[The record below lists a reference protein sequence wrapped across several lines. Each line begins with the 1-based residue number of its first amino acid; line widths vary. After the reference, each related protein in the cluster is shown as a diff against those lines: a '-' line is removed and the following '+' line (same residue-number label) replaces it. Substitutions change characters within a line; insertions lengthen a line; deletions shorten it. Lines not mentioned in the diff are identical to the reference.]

1 MAGMFWV
8 EILLHSIC
16 YWGGSV
22 TVDQFDIVS
31 ITVFVSS
38 FKSKSTCI
46 QCEKSTNKVN
56 SSCIGTLS
64 REFGGSFLRMGNVL
78 NSCAISWNMVQENT
92 GIFAA
97 FVHFACLILH
107 IFNIELLLFLEDWN
121 MVKLLSAL
129 LVIFNCHRIISNFIL
144 ILVIS
149 RERTENVNQAWWS
162 GKWFKRGLGVHVV
175 SPKFA

>member
-46 QCEKSTNKVN
+46 QCENPLIKLTAVVLAPYLEN
-56 SSCIGTLS
+56 SAVLFFVWVMSLTLAP
-64 REFGGSFLRMGNVL
+64 LV
-78 NSCAISWNMVQENT
+78 
-92 GIFAA
+92 GIWFKKTPA
-97 FVHFACLILH
+97 F
-107 IFNIELLLFLEDWN
+107 LLLLYI
-121 MVKLLSAL
+121 L
-129 LVIFNCHRIISNFIL
+129 LV
-144 ILVIS
+144 
-149 RERTENVNQAWWS
+149 
-162 GKWFKRGLGVHVV
+162 
-175 SPKFA
+175 

>member
-46 QCEKSTNKVN
+46 QCENPLIKLTAVVLAP
-56 SSCIGTLS
+56 IS
-64 REFGGSFLRMGNVL
+64 RIRRFFLRMGNVL
-78 NSCAISWNMVQENT
+78 NSCAISWNMV
-92 GIFAA
+92 
-97 FVHFACLILH
+97 
-107 IFNIELLLFLEDWN
+107 
-121 MVKLLSAL
+121 
-129 LVIFNCHRIISNFIL
+129 
-144 ILVIS
+144 
-149 RERTENVNQAWWS
+149 
-162 GKWFKRGLGVHVV
+162 
-175 SPKFA
+175 

>member
-56 SSCIGTLS
+56 SSCIGTIS
-64 REFGGSFLRMGNVL
+64 RIRRFFLRMGNVL
-78 NSCAISWNMVQENT
+78 NSCAIGWNMV
-92 GIFAA
+92 
-97 FVHFACLILH
+97 
-107 IFNIELLLFLEDWN
+107 
-121 MVKLLSAL
+121 
-129 LVIFNCHRIISNFIL
+129 
-144 ILVIS
+144 
-149 RERTENVNQAWWS
+149 
-162 GKWFKRGLGVHVV
+162 
-175 SPKFA
+175 